1 MKKVK
6 RKHQHNKSTSNPSIQ
21 SQTPD
26 RLVQQDDLQKVKPK
40 DNVELVQ
47 QEQDILSF
55 YDSKEDDSIQ
65 LQGENADSKS
75 LEQTI
80 LESLLEQDNQYEIKS
95 EQNLEDDQ
103 TDNETSLETE
113 EPVKLQRSLRRQALQ
128 VQKQKRSLQEWI
140 DILHD
145 TIISWSQYPI
155 FTTFAG
161 RFTIISLL
169 ACSGFALLLTVLLAG
184 CHQDFELTN
193 QTFVMELGTDVYANP
208 ALYINDPDQ
217 IDVSK
222 LSVEPQ
228 TPGITILENR
238 FVSVSLDYL
247 GVGTYDFVMKEGR
260 EETPFVI
267 KVKDTQPPT
276 LQSTPSEV
284 TVDWGQQPDWQAF
297 YGGTDL
303 SGVYYEMNQNIWTEA
318 GEHDIEVK
326 IRDRFGNALTRSL
339 KVTVK
344 P

>member
-128 VQKQKRSLQEWI
+128 VQKQKRFAPRMDRHPTRYDYFLV
-140 DILHD
+140 
-145 TIISWSQYPI
+145 TISDLYDVCGPI
-155 FTTFAG
+155 YDHFTPC
-161 RFTIISLL
+161 L
-169 ACSGFALLLTVLLAG
+169 
-184 CHQDFELTN
+184 
-193 QTFVMELGTDVYANP
+193 
-208 ALYINDPDQ
+208 
-217 IDVSK
+217 
-222 LSVEPQ
+222 
-228 TPGITILENR
+228 
-238 FVSVSLDYL
+238 
-247 GVGTYDFVMKEGR
+247 
-260 EETPFVI
+260 
-267 KVKDTQPPT
+267 
-276 LQSTPSEV
+276 
-284 TVDWGQQPDWQAF
+284 
-297 YGGTDL
+297 
-303 SGVYYEMNQNIWTEA
+303 
-318 GEHDIEVK
+318 
-326 IRDRFGNALTRSL
+326 
-339 KVTVK
+339 
-344 P
+344 

>member
-6 RKHQHNKSTSNPSIQ
+6 KSHQHNKSTSNPSIQ
-21 SQTPD
+21 SSKKERQNKPQETLQKESVK
-26 RLVQQDDLQKVKPK
+26 LVQPKQETPSLNDPKLNDSLDL
-40 DNVELVQ
+40 DLE
-47 QEQDILSF
+47 
-55 YDSKEDDSIQ
+55 
-65 LQGENADSKS
+65 SKS

-80 LESLLEQDNQYEIKS
+80 LESLLDQNNQYEV
-95 EQNLEDDQ
+95 QNNDHLDEILED
-103 TDNETSLETE
+103 
-113 EPVKLQRSLRRQALQ
+113 EPKEAEKKEKLSRSKRHQASEPAP
-128 VQKQKRSLQEWI
+128 KQKRSFQEWI
-140 DILHD
+140 VLIREQ
-145 TIISWSQYPI
+145 IIYWSQYPI

-161 RFTIISLL
+161 RFTIVSLF
-169 ACSGFALLLTVLLAG
+169 ACSAFALLLTVLLAG

-208 ALYINDPDQ
+208 ALYIEDAEQ

-267 KVKDTQPPT
+267 KVKDTKPPT
-276 LQSTPSEV
+276 LKATPTEV
-284 TVDWGQQPDWQAF
+284 TVEWGQQPDWQDF